1 MISDALFLIIY
12 LGECFDMAMMAWIVL
27 ISVVT
32 LLVAHIILLFVNKK
46 YRKET
51 TDICGIVVSLFLLP
65 VLVYTIGTC
74 LFIVVRGDC
83 FVAYYNPGGKEMFYY
98 NGYEYYLV
106 DDEVKELAMR
116 SNWKDTDAYISD
128 DPIAF
133 PYFEYWWPNFFAD
146 ELILSANEEPVY
158 IKVPQWDG
166 SRYYVREDVREQVQ

>member
-1 MISDALFLIIY
+1 
-12 LGECFDMAMMAWIVL
+12 
-27 ISVVT
+27 
-32 LLVAHIILLFVNKK
+32 
-46 YRKET
+46 
-51 TDICGIVVSLFLLP
+51 
-65 VLVYTIGTC
+65 
-74 LFIVVRGDC
+74 
-83 FVAYYNPGGKEMFYY
+83 
-98 NGYEYYLV
+98 
-106 DDEVKELAMR
+106 MR